1 MQTREAADLNH
12 LEVTVER
19 FARGFSWKGRE
30 LTSLEF
36 FHGEAGR
43 AERRCPEG
51 ANRDWILW
59 LQAGLRP
66 QDTEPGLENRHFLLG
81 SGKVLFSD
89 ACPIPAPA

>member
-1 MQTREAADLNH
+1 MQTREAPDLNH

-19 FARGFSWKGRE
+19 SARGFSWKSRE
-30 LTSLEF
+30 LASLEC

-43 AERRCPEG
+43 AERRCPGG

-66 QDTEPGLENRHFLLG
+66 QDTEPGLENRHCL
-81 SGKVLFSD
+81 
-89 ACPIPAPA
+89 